1 MTQGGYGGH
10 PGGQGG
16 YPGGAGYPPQS
27 GQGYPPPPGQGYPP
41 QPGQGY
47 PPPPGQG
54 YPPPGPPGQG
64 GYPPAGPGPG
74 YPPAPGGPG
83 GPGYPGGPGM
93 PHGGPGGMPPGGA
106 GMPPGGPGMPPGGP
120 AGGIRSSL
128 LDNPEQQST
137 EPFSLQNSKMLRANL
152 GQSGMREF
160 YARKGAMVAYQGGVN
175 FDGHWEGW
183 GSHFRSFFSGGEGLN
198 LMKASGAGNVFL
210 ANQAQDIHLLD
221 LDGRDGLTVDGK
233 NVLAFNTEL
242 SWDLVRVDTQV
253 GIAGVGSY
261 QIELHGTGRVAVC
274 TSGAP
279 LVMRVTYQNYYFA
292 DADAVVG
299 WSSGLQVTMQAAVTS
314 SSVWRP
320 RGNTGESWQMQFS
333 GDGYVIV
340 QPSELLP
347 PYNALA
353 GAGAAGHFGFG
364 GQGFQGNQLGGHGG
378 QHGGGQPGGPGGGFG
393 NLGGLGGL
401 GGGLGGLFGNR

>member
-1 MTQGGYGGH
+1 
-10 PGGQGG
+10 
-16 YPGGAGYPPQS
+16 
-27 GQGYPPPPGQGYPP
+27 
-41 QPGQGY
+41 
-47 PPPPGQG
+47 
-54 YPPPGPPGQG
+54 
-64 GYPPAGPGPG
+64 
-74 YPPAPGGPG
+74 
-83 GPGYPGGPGM
+83 
-93 PHGGPGGMPPGGA
+93 MPPG
-106 GMPPGGPGMPPGGP
+106 PGGP

-128 LDNPEQQST
+128 LDNPERPSN
-137 EPFSLQNSKMLRANL
+137 EPFSLQNSKLLRANL
-152 GQSGMREF
+152 GPSGMREF

-183 GSHFRSFFSGGEGLN
+183 GSQFRSFFSGGEGLN
-198 LMKASGAGNVFL
+198 LMRVSGSGNVFL
-210 ANQAQDIHLLD
+210 ANQAQDIHVLD

-233 NVLAFNTEL
+233 NVLAFSNEL

-261 QIELHGTGRVAVC
+261 QIELQGTGRVAVC

-299 WSSGLQVTMQAAVTS
+299 WSSGLQVSMQAAVTS

-340 QPSELLP
+340 QPCELLP

-364 GQGFQGNQLGGHGG
+364 DQGFGGNQLGGHGG
-378 QHGGGQPGGPGGGFG
+378 GQQGGPGGGFG
-393 NLGGLGGL
+393 NLGGLGG
-401 GGGLGGLFGNR
+401 GLGGLFGNR

>member
-1 MTQGGYGGH
+1 MTHGGAYGH
-10 PGGQGG
+10 PGGPGGG
-16 YPGGAGYPPQS
+16 Y
-27 GQGYPPPPGQGYPP
+27 
-41 QPGQGY
+41 
-47 PPPPGQG
+47 
-54 YPPPGPPGQG
+54 
-64 GYPPAGPGPG
+64 
-74 YPPAPGGPG
+74 PGGPG
-83 GPGYPGGPGM
+83 GPGYPPPGPGY
-93 PHGGPGGMPPGGA
+93 PGGPGGGYPPAPGGYPGGGYPPAPGGAPGYPGAAPGYPPPPPPPPGG
-106 GMPPGGPGMPPGGP
+106 GYPGGPGVPPGAPGAPGAGGP

-128 LDNPEQQST
+128 LDNPERPSE
-137 EPFSLQNSKMLRANL
+137 EPFSLQNGKMLRAAL
-152 GQSGMREF
+152 GRGMREF

-183 GSHFRSFFSGGEGLN
+183 GSQFRSFFSGGEGLN
-198 LMKASGAGNVFL
+198 LMQVSGSGTVFL

-221 LDGRDGLTVDGK
+221 LDGYDGLTVDGK
-233 NVLAFNTEL
+233 NVLAFNSDL
-242 SWDLVRVDTQV
+242 NWDLVRVDSQV

-261 QIELHGTGRVAVC
+261 QVELRGTGRVAVC

-279 LVMRVTYQNYYFA
+279 LVMRVTHQNYYFA

-299 WSSGLQVTMQAAVTS
+299 WSSSLQVSMQAAVTS

-340 QPSELLP
+340 QPCELLP

-364 GQGFQGNQLGGHGG
+364 DQGFGGNQLGGHGG
-378 QHGGGQPGGPGGGFG
+378 QQQGGGFG
-393 NLGGLGGL
+393 NL

>member
-1 MTQGGYGGH
+1 MTHGGAYGH
-10 PGGQGG
+10 PGGPGGG
-16 YPGGAGYPPQS
+16 Y
-27 GQGYPPPPGQGYPP
+27 
-41 QPGQGY
+41 
-47 PPPPGQG
+47 
-54 YPPPGPPGQG
+54 
-64 GYPPAGPGPG
+64 
-74 YPPAPGGPG
+74 PGGPG
-83 GPGYPGGPGM
+83 GPGYPPPGPGY
-93 PHGGPGGMPPGGA
+93 PGGPGGGYPPAPGGYPGGGYPPAPGGAPGYPGAAPGYPPPPPGG
-106 GMPPGGPGMPPGGP
+106 GYPGGPGVPPGAPGAPGAGGP

-128 LDNPEQQST
+128 LDNPERPSE
-137 EPFSLQNSKMLRANL
+137 EPFSLQNGKMLRAAL
-152 GQSGMREF
+152 GRGMREF

-183 GSHFRSFFSGGEGLN
+183 GSQFRSFFSGGEGLN
-198 LMKASGAGNVFL
+198 LMQVSGSGTVFL

-221 LDGRDGLTVDGK
+221 LDGYDGLTVDGK
-233 NVLAFNTEL
+233 NVLAFNSDL
-242 SWDLVRVDTQV
+242 NWDLVRVDSQV

-261 QIELHGTGRVAVC
+261 QVELRGTGRVAVC

-279 LVMRVTYQNYYFA
+279 LVMRVTHQNYYFA

-299 WSSGLQVTMQAAVTS
+299 WSSSLQVSMQAAVTS

-340 QPSELLP
+340 QPCELLP

-353 GAGAAGHFGFG
+353 GAGPAGHFGFG
-364 GQGFQGNQLGGHGG
+364 DQGFGGNQLGGHGG
-378 QHGGGQPGGPGGGFG
+378 QQQGGGFG
-393 NLGGLGGL
+393 NL